1 MSAPHADQII
11 AGYLARLKDALSALP
26 TRRRDE
32 IMAEIEDHIT
42 EARAGLA
49 GETDADLLGIL
60 ARVGHPADIAEEA
73 RARFGLPDRGP
84 GPLEIA
90 ALLLIGLS
98 GVVFPIPPAGWVTGV
113 VLVWLSPCWTLHE
126 KRRGAYLPL
135 VIGLAVSLLAVLT
148 GPLTR
153 SGNFPL
159 ILAATT
165 LLPLVSAVYLALH
178 LGRRL
183 RPIAWMGLA
192 LVAAIVMLAPVTML
206 LPTRTY
212 GFVGSAA
219 PTAWPGLRLA
229 STRCGGFYGTTEY
242 GFGIAGRVSTSV
254 GVCFDGTQVLKTWGP
269 DCYANASPITRID
282 MAPCMVETMGNGSL
296 MITSQSTANSNITA
310 FAFRSVGIGWVITPD
325 GVVHQ
330 PPG

>member
-60 ARVGHPADIAEEA
+60 ARLGHPADIAEEA

-192 LVAAIVMLAPVTML
+192 LVAAIVMLAP
-206 LPTRTY
+206 
-212 GFVGSAA
+212 GDDAA
-219 PTAWPGLRLA
+219 PDANIRIRRLSRADRMARAQTGLDAVRRVLRHNRVWLWHRWSGLNISRRL
-229 STRCGGFYGTTEY
+229 F
-242 GFGIAGRVSTSV
+242 
-254 GVCFDGTQVLKTWGP
+254 
-269 DCYANASPITRID
+269 
-282 MAPCMVETMGNGSL
+282 
-296 MITSQSTANSNITA
+296 
-310 FAFRSVGIGWVITPD
+310 
-325 GVVHQ
+325 
-330 PPG
+330 